1 MVPWWSQEISNPN
14 SREALNRHSIKS
26 FTPPLADHNID
37 SVALTLLSDSSRLGL
52 RRRKE
57 ETHAG
62 THRADLISNSSF
74 TARFGRGI
82 PQATTPIWFVPH
94 HGDPRRN
101 HHVGT
106 RQRWP
111 QQNCLRAP
119 STRADTALPASRS
132 ALPCPGGPTGPA
144 GQIPARPCP
153 PGIRGLPE
161 VRSPR
166 TRLSPGALRQMPFR
180 AACGVFL
187 QEARILPQFGTLPL
201 FAGKDSSPTAL
212 RQQGSQ

>member
-1 MVPWWSQEISNPN
+1 MVVPRISNPN

-37 SVALTLLSDSSRLGL
+37 SVALALLSDSSRLGL

-62 THRADLISNSSF
+62 THRANLISNSSF

-82 PQATTPIWFVPH
+82 TQATTPIWFVPH

-106 RQRWP
+106 RQGWP

-119 STRADTALPASRS
+119 STRADTALPARQS
-132 ALPCPGGPTGPA
+132 ALPRPCGPTGSA
-144 GQIPARPCP
+144 GQIPARACP
-153 PGIRGLPE
+153 QGIRGLPQMGPLAGPNMAGITSPSCSI
-161 VRSPR
+161 VANCFVIASRSIIR
-166 TRLSPGALRQMPFR
+166 RN
-180 AACGVFL
+180 
-187 QEARILPQFGTLPL
+187 
-201 FAGKDSSPTAL
+201 
-212 RQQGSQ
+212 